1 MWRRCLSTLNYSDAL
16 KRTRLKHAISVAPMV
31 DITNAHFLELLH
43 IVAGQE
49 RYAYYTEMHPP
60 HVITKNPDTLYAI
73 LGAPRPNVVVQLGGS
88 DPQHMAQAAEI
99 LERQG
104 YSEININVGCPSAA
118 VKAGDFG
125 AVLMKTPE
133 KVVAVLREMQSAV
146 SIPITVKCR
155 LGVDDL
161 DTYEF
166 LHRFVDT
173 IISQSKREL
182 PHLIVH
188 ARKCILK
195 GLTPKQNRNVPQ
207 LNYDRVYRLAQD
219 MKHLPISINGGFK
232 DPTAIQDALQ
242 RVDGC
247 MIGRQIMNNPLFLQ
261 TLDTTIYNVPNKS
274 VLQVI
279 REYIDY
285 GTSLESHPA
294 YSKHRLPPLT
304 ILTKPLT
311 MMFGGQQGRAFRREL
326 QQELRRPEQGL
337 DRVVT
342 NALVNAGILLS
353 M

>member
-1 MWRRCLSTLNYSDAL
+1 M
-16 KRTRLKHAISVAPMV
+16 
-31 DITNAHFLELLH
+31 
-43 IVAGQE
+43 AGQE

-247 MIGRQIMNNPLFLQ
+247 MIGRQ
-261 TLDTTIYNVPNKS
+261 
-274 VLQVI
+274 
-279 REYIDY
+279 
-285 GTSLESHPA
+285 
-294 YSKHRLPPLT
+294 SKFIT
-304 ILTKPLT
+304 
-311 MMFGGQQGRAFRREL
+311 
-326 QQELRRPEQGL
+326 GL
-337 DRVVT
+337 
-342 NALVNAGILLS
+342 S
-353 M
+353 S